1 MKIGQKDFFIAGMY
15 FAVHPQVYEL
25 VYIGHR
31 CKASSLVNHRYA
43 FVNMGEQV
51 FFFHAGVGVHLQRTQ
66 VSDYT
71 VGKPRGR
78 FC

>member
-51 FFFHAGVGVHLQRTQ
+51 FFFPCRCRSSSTKDTGVRLHRW
-66 VSDYT
+66 
-71 VGKPRGR
+71 
-78 FC
+78 

>member
-43 FVNMGEQV
+43 FMNMGEQV
-51 FFFHAGVGVHLQRTQ
+51 FFSMQ
-66 VSDYT
+66 V
-71 VGKPRGR
+71 
-78 FC
+78 